1 MIRVFVVDDSAF
13 ARRATTRVLAPEPG
27 VQVVGEAA
35 SGAEALARIPDLRPD
50 VVTLDLDMPGM
61 DGLVVLKALLARDP
75 GLRVIMLS
83 AHTREGAEAT
93 LEALAAGA
101 ADFLDKSRYGLM
113 DLEGFGRELRERVKA
128 IARPRRTDER
138 MSGGADERMNGSPQ
152 RSSAHLLLR
161 SSAHLSIDLCVLGAS
176 TGGPAAI
183 QLVLEQL
190 PADFPVPIAIVQ
202 HMPPGFTRP
211 FAVRL
216 DAHCRLTVSEAEDG
230 EGLGPGQVV
239 IAPAGRHLTFTP
251 NLSVALSAEP
261 AGARHV
267 PSVNVMMLSA
277 ARVRPGRVLGVLL
290 TGMGDDG
297 ADGMVAIRASGG
309 VTIAESEESCVVYG
323 MPRAAAERGGA
334 ERLLPIGALAAWVAG
349 VRAASP
355 AGAPAPR

>member
-13 ARRATTRVLAPEPG
+13 ARRAATKVLAAEPG
-27 VQVVGEAA
+27 VCVVGEAA
-35 SGAEALARIPDLRPD
+35 SGPEALARIPDARPD

-61 DGLVVLKALLARDP
+61 NGLVVLRSLLARHP

-83 AHTREGAEAT
+83 AHTQEGAEST

-101 ADFLDKSRYGLM
+101 ADFIDKSRFAFM
-113 DLEGFGRELRERVKA
+113 DLDGFGRELRERVVA
-128 IARPRRTDER
+128 LGNGRERAAR
-138 MSGGADERMNGSPQ
+138 GGAVSDASHPLPTVLDCFRP
-152 RSSAHLLLR
+152 L
-161 SSAHLSIDLCVLGAS
+161 DLCVLGAS

-183 QLVLEQL
+183 QTLLERL

-216 DAHCRLTVSEAEDG
+216 DAHCRLRVTEAEDG
-230 EGLGPGQVV
+230 ERLAPGRVV
-239 IAPAGRHLTFTP
+239 IAPAGRHLTFTAQL
-251 NLSVALSAEP
+251 NVVLSAEP
-261 AGARHV
+261 ASARHI

-277 ARVRPGRVLGVLL
+277 ARMRPGRVLGVLL

-309 VTIAESEESCVVYG
+309 VTVAESEESCVVYG

-334 ERLLPIGALAAWVAG
+334 ERLLPIGALADWLAG
-349 VRAASP
+349 VKAASRG
-355 AGAPAPR
+355 GAPAPR